1 MANHGIVQPFNS
13 SPPAG
18 YTLPSVGS
26 LLAIHPE
33 KHISCATHMPI
44 TSEEL
49 PRHLAS
55 GLKPL
60 YVVYGDALLL
70 AIEAADS
77 IRSAA
82 RASGF
87 SERETFIAEQHF
99 KWDEL
104 RNSAQSLSLFA
115 SRKVVDLRIPSGK
128 PGTEGGQAL
137 QDYCNNLSDDILT
150 LISLPKLD
158 WAALKS
164 QWFGALERY
173 GVMVSADDIPRNALP
188 RWIAGRLK
196 RQEQTVDSETLEFL
210 ADRCEGNLLAAFQ
223 EIQKLALLF
232 PSGTLPSDQ
241 VKGAVMDVARY
252 DIFKLSE
259 AMLSGNA
266 TRFARIL
273 EGLRAEGTATV
284 LVLWTMCED
293 IRILGKLLQAVQSGG
308 NPGNALRDMRVRR
321 DKHGLI
327 ENAARRL
334 KFQHV
339 ERAIQQAARLDKTI
353 KGLRQGDVWDELLQ
367 LGLRFAKT

>member
-1 MANHGIVQPFNS
+1 
-13 SPPAG
+13 
-18 YTLPSVGS
+18 
-26 LLAIHPE
+26 
-33 KHISCATHMPI
+33 MPI
-44 TSEEL
+44 NSEEL

-70 AIEAADS
+70 SIEAADS

-87 SERETFIAEQHF
+87 DERETFIAEQHF

-104 RNSAQSLSLFA
+104 RSSAQNLSLFSA
-115 SRKVVDLRIPSGK
+115 RKIVDLRIPSGK

-137 QDYCNNLSDDILT
+137 QDYCNSLNDGVLT

-158 WAALKS
+158 WAAQKS
-164 QWFGALERY
+164 QWFGALERN
-173 GVMVSADDIPRNALP
+173 GVMVTADDIPRNALP

-196 RQEQTVDSETLEFL
+196 RQAQTLDSETLEFL

-223 EIQKLALLF
+223 EIQKLAMLF
-232 PSGTLPSDQ
+232 PAGTISFDQ
-241 VKGAVMDVARY
+241 VKDAVMDVARY

-259 AMLSGNA
+259 AMLNGNA

-284 LVLWTMCED
+284 LVLWAICED
-293 IRILGKLLQAVQSGG
+293 IRHLGKLLQALQRNG
-308 NPGNALRDMRVRR
+308 NPGNALRDLRVRR
-321 DKHGLI
+321 DKQDLI
-327 ENAARRL
+327 QNAAQRI
-334 KFQHV
+334 KYQHI